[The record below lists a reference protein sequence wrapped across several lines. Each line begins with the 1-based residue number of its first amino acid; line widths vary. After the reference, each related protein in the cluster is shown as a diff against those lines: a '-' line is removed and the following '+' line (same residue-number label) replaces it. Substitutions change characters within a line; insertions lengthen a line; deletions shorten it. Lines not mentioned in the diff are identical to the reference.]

1 MYSSK
6 ASHFLFPLSFSG
18 KTTHRFTIQ
27 SDVQTITISCMSSVY
42 QLRSSEDQSSFSSS
56 PLLVYSPHL
65 GLSGLE
71 ETEPWVWGLEYLS
84 AGGQI
89 KDHSYSVS
97 VCMCVLCVY
106 FFKLF
111 FIIANLSSC
120 HCSNL
125 VSGSNSLQE
134 YPIFTAVS
142 TTTNKGAGVRG
153 GKRENPL

>member
-42 QLRSSEDQSSFSSS
+42 QLRSSEDQSSFSPS

-106 FFKLF
+106 FLKLF
-111 FIIANLSSC
+111 LSLLTSAPAIAVIWYQDPTVCKSIQY
-120 HCSNL
+120 
-125 VSGSNSLQE
+125 SLQSLQRR
-134 YPIFTAVS
+134 T
-142 TTTNKGAGVRG
+142 RG
-153 GKRENPL
+153 QE